1 MSIHYIKQAGLRL
14 LIVLFFSLLFIK
26 PLFSQTKDQVL
37 QLIWRGIGG
46 KQSWEDARYFMFSCN
61 TTLYQSMQGTHT
73 YLWDRATGNC
83 RFEGINERQE
93 KLIALFNTKDR
104 KGKIFVDNILLS
116 PTDSAQKLLEPII
129 NNFYN
134 DSFWLFFPQKL
145 IDPSTFV
152 INDPELIG
160 NTRYY
165 VVELNTPQ
173 LNVDIHRSK
182 LFIDT
187 NTGRIFQWQ
196 ALSESNEVLYNL
208 ITSDFKDVGGGLTLI
223 TSFNDTNAK
232 VTITYPIASALI
244 NVEADKFLKP

>member
-14 LIVLFFSLLFIK
+14 LFTLLFSLVFIT
-26 PLFSQTKDQVL
+26 PIFAQTKDQVL

-46 KQSWEDARYFMFSCN
+46 KQSWQDARYFMFSCN
-61 TTLYQSMQGTHT
+61 TTLYQSMHGTHT
-73 YLWDRATGNC
+73 YLWDRTTGNC
-83 RFEGINERQE
+83 RFEGINENQE

-104 KGKIFVDNILLS
+104 KGKVFVNNALIS
-116 PTDSAQKLLEPII
+116 PRDSSKKLLDPII
-129 NNFYN
+129 NAFYN

-145 IDPSTFV
+145 IDPSSLL

-165 VVELNTPQ
+165 VIELNTPQ
-173 LNVDIHRSK
+173 LNVGIHHSK

-196 ALSESNEVLYNL
+196 ALSENNEVLYNL
-208 ITSDFKDVGGGLTLI
+208 ITSGFKDVGGGLTLV
-223 TSFNDTNAK
+223 TSFSDTNTN
-232 VTITYPIASALI
+232 VTITYPIVSALI
-244 NVEADKFLKP
+244 NIEADKFLKP